1 MTSSLRIGR
10 RARRRIGTVLVAI
23 PLVIGAATCALPFVW
38 MLVSSVKSRSEAVAY
53 PPQFLPR
60 AWSFNAYVKLFTEL
74 DFLRYTVNTLILVA
88 IGLVGLLL
96 TAMAGYGFAKFPSRA
111 LGWGFFAVLMTMMI
125 PTQVTMIPT
134 YLVVNAAGLTNNL
147 VGIALP
153 TLVSAFGVFLFRQF
167 MSTIP
172 DSLLEAARIDGAS
185 ETRIF
190 VSIVLPISRPI
201 LVVQGLMTVIAS
213 WNSFLWPLI
222 LSSSQR
228 TYTLSVGLSLLNKQ
242 ITTDPTVQMAGAAL
256 MTLPII
262 VLFFFAQRHVVAG
275 FTMSGLK

>member
-1 MTSSLRIGR
+1 MTSTKSR
-10 RARRRIGTVLVAI
+10 RKARERAGTVLIAV
-23 PLVIGAATCALPFVW
+23 PLTLGALVCALPFVW
-38 MLVSSVKSRSEAVAY
+38 MVANSVKTRSEAVSY
-53 PPQFLPR
+53 PPQLLPSQWTF
-60 AWSFNAYVKLFTEL
+60 AAYTKLFTEL
-74 DFLRYTVNTLILVA
+74 DFLHYTLNTVALVGL
-88 IGLVGLLL
+88 GLVGLLL
-96 TAMAGYGFAKFPSRA
+96 TAMAGYGFAKFPGRA

-125 PTQVTMIPT
+125 PAQVTMIPT

-167 MSTIP
+167 MITIP

-185 ETRIF
+185 ELRIF
-190 VSIVLPISRPI
+190 FAIALPISRPI
-201 LVVQGLMTVIAS
+201 LIVQGLLTVIAS

-262 VLFFFAQRHVVAG
+262 VLFFLAQRHIVAG
-275 FTMSGLK
+275 FTMSGIK

>member
-1 MTSSLRIGR
+1 MTSGR
-10 RARRRIGTVLVAI
+10 KRRDRLGTVLVAVS
-23 PLVIGAATCALPFVW
+23 LTLGAAACALPFVW
-38 MLVSSVKSRSEAVAY
+38 MLANSVKSRAEAVAY
-53 PPQFLPR
+53 PPHLLPTDWTL
-60 AWSFNAYVKLFTEL
+60 AAYAKLFTQL
-74 DFLRYTVNTLILVA
+74 DFLRYTLNTLALVA

-125 PTQVTMIPT
+125 PAQVTMIPT
-134 YLVVNAAGLTNNL
+134 YLVVNAAGLTNTL
-147 VGIALP
+147 IGIALP
-153 TLVSAFGVFLFRQF
+153 TLISAFGVFLFRQF
-167 MSTIP
+167 MTTIP

-185 ETRIF
+185 EPRIF
-190 VSIVLPISRPI
+190 FSIALPISRPI
-201 LVVQGLMTVIAS
+201 LIVQGLMTVIAS
-213 WNSFLWPLI
+213 WNSFLWPLV

-262 VLFFFAQRHVVAG
+262 VVFFLAQRHVVAG

>member
-1 MTSSLRIGR
+1 MTRTQSRR
-10 RARRRIGTVLVAI
+10 RARERVATVLIAV
-23 PLVIGAATCALPFVW
+23 PLTLGALACALPFVW
-38 MLVSSVKSRSEAVAY
+38 MVANSVKTRSEAVSY
-53 PPQFLPR
+53 PPHLLPSR
-60 AWSFNAYVKLFTEL
+60 WTFAAYAKLFTEL
-74 DFLRYTVNTLILVA
+74 DFSRYTLNTVALVA

-96 TAMAGYGFAKFPSRA
+96 TAMAGYGFAKFPGRA
-111 LGWGFFAVLMTMMI
+111 LGWGFFAVLLTMMI
-125 PTQVTMIPT
+125 PAQVTMIPT

-167 MSTIP
+167 MITIP

-185 ETRIF
+185 ELRIF
-190 VSIVLPISRPI
+190 FAIALPVSRPI
-201 LVVQGLMTVIAS
+201 LIVQGLLTVIAS

-262 VLFFFAQRHVVAG
+262 VLFFLAQRHIVAG
-275 FTMSGLK
+275 FTMSGIK

>member
-1 MTSSLRIGR
+1 MTSTKSR
-10 RARRRIGTVLVAI
+10 RKARERVGTVLIAV
-23 PLVIGAATCALPFVW
+23 PLTLGALVCALPFVW
-38 MLVSSVKSRSEAVAY
+38 MVANSVKTRAEAVSY
-53 PPQFLPR
+53 PPQLLPSQWTF
-60 AWSFNAYVKLFTEL
+60 AAYVKLFTEL
-74 DFLRYTVNTLILVA
+74 DFLHYTLNTVALVA
-88 IGLVGLLL
+88 LGLVGLLL
-96 TAMAGYGFAKFPSRA
+96 TAMAGYGFAKFKGRA

-125 PTQVTMIPT
+125 PAQVTMIPT

-167 MSTIP
+167 MITIP

-185 ETRIF
+185 ELRIF
-190 VSIVLPISRPI
+190 FAIALPISRPI
-201 LVVQGLMTVIAS
+201 LIVQGLLTVIAS

-262 VLFFFAQRHVVAG
+262 VLFFLAQRHIVAG
-275 FTMSGLK
+275 FTMSGIK

>member
-1 MTSSLRIGR
+1 MTKTQSR
-10 RARRRIGTVLVAI
+10 RKARERVATVLIAV
-23 PLVIGAATCALPFVW
+23 PLTVGALVCALPFVW
-38 MLVSSVKSRSEAVAY
+38 MVANSVKTRSEAVSY
-53 PPQFLPR
+53 PPQLLPSQWTF
-60 AWSFNAYVKLFTEL
+60 AAYTKLFTEL
-74 DFLRYTVNTLILVA
+74 DFLHYMLNTVALVG

-96 TAMAGYGFAKFPSRA
+96 TAMAGYGFAKFPGRA

-125 PTQVTMIPT
+125 PAQVTMIPT

-167 MSTIP
+167 MITIP

-185 ETRIF
+185 ELRIF
-190 VSIVLPISRPI
+190 FAIALPVSRPI
-201 LVVQGLMTVIAS
+201 LIVQGLLTVIAS

-262 VLFFFAQRHVVAG
+262 VLFFLAQRHIVAG
-275 FTMSGLK
+275 FTMSGIK

>member
-1 MTSSLRIGR
+1 MTSTRSR
-10 RARRRIGTVLVAI
+10 RKARERVGTVLIAV
-23 PLVIGAATCALPFVW
+23 PLTLGALICALPFVW
-38 MLVSSVKSRSEAVAY
+38 MVANSVKTRAEAVSY
-53 PPQFLPR
+53 PPQLLPSQWTF
-60 AWSFNAYVKLFTEL
+60 AAYVKLFTEL
-74 DFLRYTVNTLILVA
+74 DFLHYTLNTVALVA
-88 IGLVGLLL
+88 LGLVGLLL
-96 TAMAGYGFAKFPSRA
+96 TAMAGYGFAKFGGRA

-125 PTQVTMIPT
+125 PAQVTMIPI

-167 MSTIP
+167 MITIP

-185 ETRIF
+185 ELRIF
-190 VSIVLPISRPI
+190 FAIALPISRPI
-201 LVVQGLMTVIAS
+201 LIVQGLLTVIAS

-262 VLFFFAQRHVVAG
+262 VLFFLAQRHIVAG
-275 FTMSGLK
+275 FTMSGIK